1 MSIFKFGRRNN
12 NDNYIVNDEEAVKAL
27 KTLHTYC
34 KERCNCRRECV
45 LYDTYSRCVFSHND
59 APQDIDMEKFIDM
72 EHIEL

>member
-1 MSIFKFGRRNN
+1 MSIFKFGKRNSN
-12 NDNYIVNDEEAVKAL
+12 ENYIVNDDEAIKAL

-45 LYDTYSRCVFSHND
+45 LYDKHSGCVFSRND
-59 APQDIDMEKFIDM
+59 APQDIDMEKIIDI